1 MSETGVAAGDR
12 NREEAGTEGSRASAA
27 VAAGC
32 AVSEWSDTP
41 GPSVPFRLQELWPE
55 NEYPKSEC
63 ALLAETG
70 PAAGGEA
77 DDADAVAGSLEMA
90 DAVVETEVEMS
101 GKPEAGAVY
110 AVHETPPAEPVRPQV
125 VEQTLF

>member
-1 MSETGVAAGDR
+1 MVGYARTRLYLSGCRSCGLKMNIP
-12 NREEAGTEGSRASAA
+12 NR
-27 VAAGC
+27 
-32 AVSEWSDTP
+32 
-41 GPSVPFRLQELWPE
+41 SVPSWRKPGRLP
-55 NEYPKSEC
+55 
-63 ALLAETG
+63 
-70 PAAGGEA
+70 GGEA

-101 GKPEAGAVY
+101 GKPEAGAVD

>member
-1 MSETGVAAGDR
+1 MKQPWNNLPPLAFI
-12 NREEAGTEGSRASAA
+12 
-27 VAAGC
+27 
-32 AVSEWSDTP
+32 
-41 GPSVPFRLQELWPE
+41 PFFR
-55 NEYPKSEC
+55 YTKR
-63 ALLAETG
+63 ETG

-101 GKPEAGAVY
+101 GKPEAGAVD

>member
-1 MSETGVAAGDR
+1 MCPPGG
-12 NREEAGTEGSRASAA
+12 NR
-27 VAAGC
+27 
-32 AVSEWSDTP
+32 
-41 GPSVPFRLQELWPE
+41 
-55 NEYPKSEC
+55 
-63 ALLAETG
+63 

-101 GKPEAGAVY
+101 GKPEAGAVM
-110 AVHETPPAEPVRPQV
+110 PFMRRPLRNRVRPQV